1 MSICEKP
8 LSTTTSASDE
18 KKVISAISPTS
29 SGISSRATTIET
41 TICNRMVPSF
51 SPRLHATPLATLSRN
66 SPPIPRYFNCARRS
80 SLRRLISPIVAISM

>member
-18 KKVISAISPTS
+18 KKVISAISPT

>member
-51 SPRLHATPLATLSRN
+51 SPRLHATLATLSRN